1 MAYDRPYRLEYYI
14 DEKNQD
20 TYAIVRT
27 GHGIICEGQN
37 QSEMLNLI
45 EAANEAALVDDRGR

>member
-1 MAYDRPYRLEYYI
+1 MDRPYRLEYYI
-14 DEKNQD
+14 DEKD
-20 TYAIVRT
+20 RDAYAIVRT
-27 GHGIICEGQN
+27 GHGVICEGHN